1 MKVLLI
7 SANTLTSPYPV
18 YPIGLDYVAG
28 ALDQGHEIEILDLNA
43 TDQTEPAPLEEAL
56 TRFGPD
62 LIGLSLRN
70 IDNTDIV
77 DIQSY
82 LDGYHDLVEKIR
94 KRFKAPIV
102 LGGSGFTI
110 FPRRIL
116 KAIGAD
122 YGIVGEGERLN
133 LLIAA
138 LERGADPGRIEG
150 VVTAG
155 GAAQLPP
162 PWETP
167 LKRDF
172 QPGRPH
178 TSYYL
183 AHGAMLNLQSK
194 RGCPF
199 RCIYCTYPHIEG
211 RRMRLIPPDEVAATA
226 LSLEAAGAKYLF
238 LTDSAFNA
246 HPGHSLAVA
255 EAFIKAGLKIPWGG
269 FFAPTRPP
277 AGYFNTLKA
286 AGLTHAEFGTESL
299 ADPVLHSY
307 GKPFTHDDVFQAHQ
321 AALDADLHVAHY
333 FLLGGPGEDAQ
344 TLATTLSNIDKLKK
358 TVLFLF
364 CGMRIYPHTALYDR
378 AIAEGLI
385 SPTEDLLQP
394 VFYQSPAI
402 SSEAI
407 QEAAREAA
415 RGRFNWVIGGGDAAT
430 AALVEKMYARG
441 FTGPLWEYLIRGGGG

>member
-7 SANTLTSPYPV
+7 SANTLTTPYPV

-28 ALDQGHEIEILDLNA
+28 ALDRAHEVEILDLNA
-43 TDQTEPAPLEEAL
+43 TDGNDAL
-56 TRFGPD
+56 HRTLDRFAPD
-62 LIGLSLRN
+62 LIGISLRN

-82 LDGYHDLVEKIR
+82 LAGYRKLVDR
-94 KRFKAPIV
+94 VRMRSPAPIV

-116 KAIGAD
+116 EAVNAD
-122 YGIVGEGERLN
+122 YGIVGEGERLA
-133 LLIAA
+133 LLLNA
-138 LERGADPGRIEG
+138 LERGADPGRIAG

-167 LKRDF
+167 LRRDF
-172 QPGRPH
+172 RPNRHH
-178 TSYYL
+178 TGYYL
-183 AHGAMLNLQSK
+183 KHGAMLNLQSK

-211 RRMRLIPPDEVAATA
+211 RRMRLIPPEEVAAAA
-226 LSLEAAGAKYLF
+226 LELEAAGAKYLF

-255 EAFIKAGLKIPWGG
+255 EAFIKAGLKTPWGG
-269 FFAPTRPP
+269 FFAPTTPP
-277 AGYFNTLKA
+277 AGYFDTLRS
-286 AGLTHAEFGTESL
+286 AGLTHVEFGTEAL
-299 ADPVLHSY
+299 CDPVLQSY
-307 GKPFTHDDVFQAHQ
+307 GKPFTSNDVFHAHL
-321 AALDADLHVAHY
+321 AALDAGLHVAHY
-333 FLLGGPGEDAQ
+333 FLLGGPGEDAG
-344 TLATTLSNIDKLKK
+344 TLAETLSNIDKLKK

-378 AIAEGLI
+378 ALAEGVI
-385 SPTEDLLQP
+385 SPAEDLLQP

-407 QEAAREAA
+407 QKAAREAA
-415 RGRFNWVIGGGDAAT
+415 RGRFNWVIGGGDAET